1 MKPTITATIRAIK
14 MDDCEFNSAP
24 ATEVAPERGPMHSSD
39 KWRKRELLRFEELV
53 AAKKRVHAR
62 NFNYPALRAGIRL
75 ELLWSF
81 TGQLEC
87 VKRKSING

>member
-1 MKPTITATIRAIK
+1 

-24 ATEVAPERGPMHSSD
+24 ATGVAPERGPVHSSD
-39 KWRKRELLRFEELV
+39 EWRKRELLRFEELV
-53 AAKKRVHAR
+53 VANEKKRVHAR

-75 ELLWSF
+75 ELLCPF